1 MHEIKLATRRTS
13 ELVDITEVVQSEL
26 ASACQSNGICN
37 IFCPHTTAG
46 LLINECADPAVA
58 HDIVSFLEELVPR
71 NRAWTHAEGNSPAH
85 VKAALIG
92 NALQV
97 VFEDRKLVL
106 GTWQGIF
113 FCEFDGPRE
122 RRIWVQIT
130 SE

>member
-1 MHEIKLATRRTS
+1 MHEIKLATRSTT
-13 ELVDITEVVQSEL
+13 ELVDITEVVESKL
-26 ASACQSNGICN
+26 ANVRQSNGICN

-46 LLINECADPAVA
+46 LLINERADPAVA

-71 NRAWTHAEGNSPAH
+71 NRPWTHAEGNSPAH
-85 VKAALIG
+85 VKATLVG

-97 VFEDRKLVL
+97 AFENRKLVL

-113 FCEFDGPRE
+113 FCEFDGPRQ